1 MKPIFSFGIMSDCQY
16 ADYPDLDDG
25 LFDRRYRLAKS
36 KLKDAV
42 EFFDKHNL
50 EFVVHLGDLIDQD
63 AKSFETVMPICDSSK
78 NEIWQVLGNHDFYGA
93 NYELIGNPKEVI
105 KQLGMSEPYYSKI
118 VKGYRFIILDTNEEG
133 VIETRQG
140 SPEYKRGLEIVNEY
154 KEQGKVNA
162 KEWNGR
168 ISQKQHEWLQNELI
182 QADEKSQNVIIF
194 SHHGLFP
201 KHRENMLND
210 EPMLL
215 ELSKCKNLK
224 AYINGHNHDGDYG
237 QFQHLHCLTVKGMV
251 DTGENSY
258 AIARVYDNHIEIEGF
273 GREPSRKLDF
283 TTSGSING
291 AFTILK
297 YKDKYIFQDREN
309 KPDIAEPGLL
319 SGFGGKTEKV
329 DASFLEN
336 AKREL
341 KEETDLPVD
350 DLEFKRLGILNSDKP
365 GLCEAYLVEITDN
378 HFKVFEGK
386 GYKQLTMDQIR
397 SMDMSKFSIT
407 ARQMIEHHL
416 IS

>member
-25 LFDRRYRLAKS
+25 LSDRRYRLAKS

-42 EFFDKHNL
+42 NFFDKHNL

-63 AKSFETVMPICDSSK
+63 AKSFETVMPICESSK
-78 NEIWQVLGNHDFYGA
+78 NEIWQVLGNHDFYGV
-93 NYELIGNPKEVI
+93 NYDKVGNPSEVI
-105 KQLGMSEPYYSKI
+105 KQLGMSEPYYSKT

-140 SPEYKRGLEIVNEY
+140 SSEYKRGLEIVNEY
-154 KEQGKVNA
+154 KKQGKVNA

-168 ISQKQHEWLQNELI
+168 ISQKQHEWLKGELK
-182 QADEKSQNVIIF
+182 QADDQKQNVIIF

-210 EPMLL
+210 EELL
-215 ELSKCKNLK
+215 EELSADINIK

-237 QFQHLHCLTVKGMV
+237 RFHHLHCLTVKGMV

-258 AIARVYDNHIEIEGF
+258 AIARVYHDYIEIEGF

-283 TTSGSING
+283 ASRGGVNG

-297 YKDKYIFQDREN
+297 YKNKYIFQDREN
-309 KPDIAEPGLL
+309 KPNIMAPGLL
-319 SGFGGKTEKV
+319 SGFGGNTEEG
-329 DASFLEN
+329 DTSFLEN

-341 KEETDLPVD
+341 REETDLPVD
-350 DLEFKRLGILNSDKP
+350 DLEFQRLGILNSDGP
-365 GLCEAYLVEITDN
+365 GLCEAYLVEIKDN
-378 HFKVFEGK
+378 HFKVFEGR
-386 GYKQLTMDQIR
+386 GFKQLTMDQIR

-407 ARQMIEHHL
+407 ARQVIEHHL